1 MAPSLPRIEK
11 WHIVNI
17 NCYKQLDADV
27 LNERNKNVVNND
39 NWVLTHLIVMIMEW
53 PKASLCQQ
61 KLGVLGSDPFL
72 EIVHETGTLTAVKN
86 LPQMA
91 FHCSAANAFHQ
102 TLPVLM
108 LLCSASNKNQT
119 WFSTFDA
126 AEGWKSQM
134 SGKSSCVK
142 PSRQNVLAVTT
153 ALWLRWRDITAAAAT
168 SSTSPNIHPTPIY

>member
-1 MAPSLPRIEK
+1 MF
-11 WHIVNI
+11 WM
-17 NCYKQLDADV
+17 KQTKMFSTTTTEYWL
-27 LNERNKNVVNND
+27 
-39 NWVLTHLIVMIMEW
+39 LTHLIVMIMEW

-72 EIVHETGTLTAVKN
+72 EIVHETGRLTAVKD

-91 FHCSAANAFHQ
+91 FHCGAANAFHQ

-108 LLCSASNKNQT
+108 LLCSASNKDKK

-134 SGKSSCVK
+134 LGKTSCVI
-142 PSRQNVLAVTT
+142 PSRQNVWAVIT
-153 ALWLRWRDITAAAAT
+153 ALSWPLACLGKHYCCCWC
-168 SSTSPNIHPTPIY
+168 Y